1 MNPPLKNVAES
12 VRARLLNVRQSTG
25 EDYNQLLVR
34 FSIERLLY
42 RLSQSSHRERFI
54 LKGAMLFTV
63 WQGFPHRRTRD
74 LDLLGTGDPAPGVV
88 AAMFR
93 DIIAEGNH
101 QSDGVTFDAST
112 VQAEEIRSHEEY
124 VGTRVT
130 LLSHIAAAR
139 IPLQIDVGYG
149 DAVTPAPVEKTFPGL
164 LDFPSPVLR
173 CYAPETVIAEKLDAI
188 VSLGIINTRLKDY
201 FDLWFF
207 SQQFDFDGATLAD
220 TIRATFARRGRPLH
234 AVLPEGLTEAFWNDP
249 SRRAAWQS
257 FWKRSIVG
265 LSFIPLEDL
274 VRSIAAFLLPPANAA
289 ATGKAFAAQWKKGGP
304 WTSQATD

>member
-1 MNPPLKNVAES
+1 MNPPLKNVAEH
-12 VRARLLNVRQSTG
+12 VGARLPNKRKSTG
-25 EDYNQLLVR
+25 EDYTQTLGRSRMERR
-34 FSIERLLY
+34 FY

-74 LDLLGTGDPAPGVV
+74 LDLLGTGDPAPSVV

-93 DIIAEGNH
+93 EIITEGSH
-101 QSDGVTFDAST
+101 QSDGVPFDAPT

-149 DAVTPAPVEKTFPGL
+149 DAVTPAPLEKTFPGL

-188 VSLGIINTRLKDY
+188 VSLGIINTRPKDHS
-201 FDLWFF
+201 DIWFF
-207 SQQFDFDGATLAD
+207 AQQSAWDGAILAD
-220 TIRATFARRGRPLH
+220 TIRNTFERRARPLH
-234 AVLPEGLTEAFWNDP
+234 ATLPEGLTEAFWNDP
-249 SRRAAWQS
+249 SRRAAWQA

-274 VRSIAAFLLPPANAA
+274 VHSIAAFLLPPANAA

-304 WTSQATD
+304 WTPQATE